1 MNKDDKE
8 NKERASFKSVA
19 RALKI
24 GLLVVP
30 QFSNLALALA
40 IEPLVL
46 ANWLLQ
52 RKRFEWTILSADGE
66 PVPSTNG
73 MYIPVDMPLSDGQEF
88 DAVFVFASF
97 EAKQHAKNRRVKN
110 WLRRQAM
117 FGAELAGIETGTEV
131 LAAAGL
137 LENYSAAIHWDNL
150 EGFQELYPR
159 VKAKNQFYTFEK
171 RRLTCA
177 GAMSTLDM
185 MLHWIGEREGAD
197 LAHEVA
203 QHMQYTQVRSP
214 DDSLHS
220 VASARARDANKH
232 VQQAIDL
239 MQETLEEPISCDE
252 IAAKSGISRRQ
263 LERQFKHYTS
273 MPPLKYYIS
282 LRLAR
287 AHKLLQQTD
296 LSVAQVAVSTG
307 FLSLEHFSRVYRGKF
322 GCPPSGDR
330 LQSVQAPV
338 MRKIAV
344 PADR

>member
-1 MNKDDKE
+1 MNRNE
-8 NKERASFKSVA
+8 NKERTSSKSIA
-19 RALKI
+19 RPLKI

-30 QFSNLALALA
+30 QFSYLGPALA

-52 RKRFEWTILSADGE
+52 RKRFEWTILSSDGE
-66 PVPSTNG
+66 PVLSTNG
-73 MYIPVDMPLSDGQEF
+73 MRIPVDLPLSDGQEF

-97 EAKQHAKNRRVKN
+97 EAKQHAKNRKIKS

-117 FGAELAGIETGTEV
+117 FGAEIAGIETGTEL

-150 EGFQELYPR
+150 EGFQELYPN

-177 GAMSTLDM
+177 GAMSTLDL
-185 MLHWIGEREGAD
+185 MLHWIGEREGTE
-197 LAHEVA
+197 LAYEVA
-203 QHMQYTQVRSP
+203 QHMQYTQLRSP
-214 DDSLHS
+214 DDSLQS
-220 VASARARDANKH
+220 VANERTRYASIH

-252 IAAKSGISRRQ
+252 IAARTGISRRQ

-273 MPPLKYYIS
+273 MPPLKYYIN
-282 LRLAR
+282 LRLER

-307 FLSLEHFSRVYRGKF
+307 FFSLEHFSRVYRGKF

-338 MRKIAV
+338 MRKV
-344 PADR
+344 TMPAYR

>member
-1 MNKDDKE
+1 MNRNEKE
-8 NKERASFKSVA
+8 TQERVSSKSIA
-19 RALKI
+19 RSLKI
-24 GLLVVP
+24 GLLIVP
-30 QFSNLALALA
+30 QFSYLGLALA

-66 PVPSTNG
+66 PVPATNG
-73 MYIPVDMPLSDGQEF
+73 MLVPADMPLSDDQKF

-110 WLRRQAM
+110 WLRHQAM
-117 FGAELAGIETGTEV
+117 FGAEIAGIETGTEL

-150 EGFQELYPR
+150 EGFQELYPK

-177 GAMSTLDM
+177 GAISTLDM
-185 MLHWIGEREGAD
+185 MLHWIGEREGTD
-197 LAHEVA
+197 LAQEVA

-214 DDSLHS
+214 EDSLLS
-220 VASARARDANKH
+220 VANERTRDGSKH

-252 IAAKSGISRRQ
+252 IAARAGISRRQ

-273 MPPLKYYIS
+273 MPPLKYYIN

-338 MRKIAV
+338 MRKIIS
-344 PADR
+344 PARR